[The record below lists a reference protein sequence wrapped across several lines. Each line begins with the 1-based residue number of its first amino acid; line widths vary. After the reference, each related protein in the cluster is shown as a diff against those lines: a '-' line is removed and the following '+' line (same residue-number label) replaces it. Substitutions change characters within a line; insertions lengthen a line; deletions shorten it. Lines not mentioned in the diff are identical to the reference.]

1 MIKSVTFAI
10 LISVKW
16 VAPSNAWKLRSFY
29 AILVLILR
37 NDRMLYHTPLYAGSL
52 AWSCLQKSPSALKS
66 WTTDVLHV
74 NKHNTQQD
82 SNSKDTSKKGF
93 T

>member
-1 MIKSVTFAI
+1 MHERQ
-10 LISVKW
+10 
-16 VAPSNAWKLRSFY
+16 LRSFY

-37 NDRMLYHTPLYAGSL
+37 NARMLYHTPLYAGSL
-52 AWSCLQKSPSALKS
+52 VWSCLQKSPSALKS

-82 SNSKDTSKKGF
+82 SKDTSKKGF